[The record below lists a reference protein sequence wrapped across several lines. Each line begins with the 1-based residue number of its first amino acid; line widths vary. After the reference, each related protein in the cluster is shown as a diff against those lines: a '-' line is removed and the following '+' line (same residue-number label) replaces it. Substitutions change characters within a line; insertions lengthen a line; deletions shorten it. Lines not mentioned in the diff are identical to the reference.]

1 MTNTIINANAN
12 AYSKAIKAMDKQR
25 TAATNLFLAFTKETM
40 IPIAQSKLGVGE
52 VIESFRLFFSTAFP
66 TGINQA
72 WINDVKSSTRQG
84 LSLLSAISGGS
95 YTFRQGTKDK
105 TSSTYRPFISWI
117 EGSPA
122 AETSPLPVEASS
134 TEPATTE
141 PEKTEPEKTEPA
153 TTEPE
158 KTEPATTEPA
168 TATPATEAA
177 MLTMDSVTSWILE
190 CTDEELTD
198 IRSVVLAEL
207 KRRADQSRRRQREI
221 AKAA

>member
-1 MTNTIINANAN
+1 MTNTTINANAN

-153 TTEPE
+153 TTEP
-158 KTEPATTEPA
+158 A

>member
-153 TTEPE
+153 TTEP
-158 KTEPATTEPA
+158 A

>member
-141 PEKTEPEKTEPA
+141 PEKTEP
-153 TTEPE
+153 
-158 KTEPATTEPA
+158 
-168 TATPATEAA
+168 ATEAA
-177 MLTMDSVTSWILE
+177 MLTMGSVTSWILE